1 MGLLLHKFFLPSL
14 CAAVLLAYFSHE
26 QEHGEETEEEEEEEE
41 EEDQAC
47 LSSMRRHAGSSWTMM
62 TTRTIIFI
70 MLLPDII
77 TASPL
82 ESIAS
87 TNSYDLHTLGL
98 NAYKEGRHEEAVHFI
113 EKAVFLSPDD
123 FNFRNT
129 LGEFLREKEDWTAA
143 VEQYTHA
150 LAVTEGIEP
159 NMIALVW
166 NNLGKTYI
174 AQNMYE
180 RAEQTYKESLRINP
194 HNNVEARFKLF
205 LTIHM
210 NGRLDEAFEGYTQLL
225 PLLETAAAFIKSPM
239 HLGTILNMGIIETLR
254 GNSENGMELFK
265 KVLELD
271 PNNSNALNNLG
282 SMTSIFDSD
291 TAKIY
296 LKRAAIVNPNDFAPH
311 VNLAAI
317 CYADGDIVC
326 ASKEYQDALNLGG
339 YPALQVRRATL
350 MEPIMG
356 NNWSEIHAV
365 RTKFQSEMKHLF
377 LEWQLKDTRI
387 TSDPTQA
394 VQWLHYYPL
403 YHGLSEYKN
412 QVMMATFYSSMV
424 NNLQWVAPHLT
435 SKEKEEDVPTPT
447 PTLEIPKKKIKIG
460 FMSKFFGV
468 GQPHGLLLE
477 GVIRHLPRDLYDV
490 IVFVVPGTKSS
501 LTPELRAS
509 ADLVVKLQLVLPSV
523 QRTLASHKLDVL
535 VLADGM
541 SEPINYFIAIGTRVA
556 PVQCMFWGN
565 PVTTGATN
573 IDYFISGDRLE
584 SNEGWKEYS
593 EQLIRLEGQAIW
605 YTKFIAAPPAQQ
617 SNKEKWSWHTGNTTV
632 YICPQSA
639 YKIHPDF
646 IETIGN
652 ILTQVPNSHLVL
664 LQARKQG
671 WTEMLQNRMI
681 YKLTTEVYER
691 IHFVPRTDSASFL
704 QLIGSADIMLHPFP
718 FGGSKTSADGIAAGL
733 PVVCMKTN
741 YLRGRMAYSFFVT
754 MEYEVTVANNQQEYI
769 DIAVK
774 LGIDVDFRQTVALEI
789 QSRSHLIWERHEYIQ
804 SWNTFLQRATANIV
818 SIYSCHYLMRDED
831 CLKI

>member
-26 QEHGEETEEEEEEEE
+26 QEHGEETEEEEEEEEE

-296 LKRAAIVNPNDFAPH
+296 LERAAIVNPNDFAPH

-447 PTLEIPKKKIKIG
+447 PTLILKKKIYIKENDNEITL
-460 FMSKFFGV
+460 KARV
-468 GQPHGLLLE
+468 HQVE
-477 GVIRHLPRDLYDV
+477 YKTYREAIIR
-490 IVFVVPGTKSS
+490 I
-501 LTPELRAS
+501 
-509 ADLVVKLQLVLPSV
+509 
-523 QRTLASHKLDVL
+523 
-535 VLADGM
+535 
-541 SEPINYFIAIGTRVA
+541 
-556 PVQCMFWGN
+556 
-565 PVTTGATN
+565 
-573 IDYFISGDRLE
+573 
-584 SNEGWKEYS
+584 
-593 EQLIRLEGQAIW
+593 
-605 YTKFIAAPPAQQ
+605 
-617 SNKEKWSWHTGNTTV
+617 
-632 YICPQSA
+632 
-639 YKIHPDF
+639 
-646 IETIGN
+646 
-652 ILTQVPNSHLVL
+652 
-664 LQARKQG
+664 
-671 WTEMLQNRMI
+671 
-681 YKLTTEVYER
+681 
-691 IHFVPRTDSASFL
+691 
-704 QLIGSADIMLHPFP
+704 
-718 FGGSKTSADGIAAGL
+718 
-733 PVVCMKTN
+733 
-741 YLRGRMAYSFFVT
+741 
-754 MEYEVTVANNQQEYI
+754 
-769 DIAVK
+769 
-774 LGIDVDFRQTVALEI
+774 FR
-789 QSRSHLIWERHEYIQ
+789 
-804 SWNTFLQRATANIV
+804 
-818 SIYSCHYLMRDED
+818 
-831 CLKI
+831 